1 MKTLSFL
8 IFGFILACSN
18 TSERSADHRSSEEH
32 LAYEVIEESEMQ
44 QKSIQPPGDA
54 SLEIQEQKIIKT
66 GNLRFAT
73 KNLEETH
80 TKTLQLVNRY
90 DGILQSDRSG
100 KNYNEVFR
108 DITIRIPYQH
118 FQTVID
124 SLSKGVEYFDHK
136 DITQQDVSE
145 EFVDIQA
152 RLKAKRELENRYIE
166 LLKQAKNVKEMLE
179 IERELATIR
188 EEIEARQGR
197 LNYLQ
202 NQVSYSTIH
211 LYFYKTSTD
220 KGVTASYGQK
230 MWNAVVSG
238 WNGISLFFL
247 GLLHIWPF
255 FIILLIAIIGIRK
268 YVKKKK
274 GLK

>member
-18 TSERSADHRSSEEH
+18 SSDTSTEHSPSEEH
-32 LAYEVIEESEMQ
+32 LAFEVVEDAGMR
-44 QKSIQPPGDA
+44 QKNIQSPDDVSA
-54 SLEIQEQKIIKT
+54 EIQEQKIIKT

-80 TKTLQLVNRY
+80 TKIKQLVNSY

-100 KNYNEVFR
+100 KNYNENFR
-108 DITIRIPYQH
+108 EITIRIPFQH
-118 FQTVID
+118 FQTMID

-152 RLKAKRELENRYIE
+152 RLKAKRELENRYLE
-166 LLKQAKNVKEMLE
+166 LLIQAKNVKEMLE
-179 IERELATIR
+179 IERELSSIR

-230 MWNAVVSG
+230 MWNAIVSG

-255 FIILLIAIIGIRK
+255 FIILLLVAFGVRKYLIRK
-268 YVKKKK
+268 KKV
-274 GLK
+274 

>member
-18 TSERSADHRSSEEH
+18 PSDKSEQSPPEDH
-32 LAYEVIEESEMQ
+32 LAFEVIEEAEMR
-44 QKSIQPPGDA
+44 QKDAQSSGDV
-54 SLEIQEQKIIKT
+54 STEIQEQKIIKT

-80 TKTLQLVNRY
+80 SKTKHLVNRHE
-90 DGILQSDRSG
+90 GILQSDRSG
-100 KNYNEVFR
+100 KNYNENFR
-108 DITIRIPYQH
+108 DITIRIPSQH

-136 DITQQDVSE
+136 EITQQDVSE
-145 EFVDIQA
+145 EFVDLEA
-152 RLKAKRELENRYIE
+152 RLKAKRELESRYLE

-179 IERELATIR
+179 IERELSTIR

-230 MWNAVVSG
+230 MWNAIVSG

-255 FIILLIAIIGIRK
+255 FIILLLIAFGVRK
-268 YVKKKK
+268 YLKRKKKV
-274 GLK
+274 